1 MLVVVDD
8 SPELDAEIFD
18 MEQYEGAE
26 WVLIS
31 DEVPV
36 DEHARDV
43 LLERFQ
49 TRAQPLADHGD
60 DEEPGGDEEKLDP
73 DPDE

>member
-1 MLVVVDD
+1 
-8 SPELDAEIFD
+8 
-18 MEQYEGAE
+18 MEQYEGAD

-36 DEHARDV
+36 DEHARDE

-60 DEEPGGDEEKLDP
+60 DEEPAEAEAELDP
-73 DPDE
+73 DPD